1 MFSVIL
7 REKFMKLK
15 LLLLSG
21 LFSLIICNNC
31 FSQIIVD
38 SKAKVSNVDFNL
50 VNEELVISYDIINSR
65 PGELFKISV
74 KILTESGKPVS
85 AKSFKGDIGE
95 NIAGGLHKTITWE
108 ISKDIA
114 FLDDKIN
121 VEIEAANQNPKLI
134 QPVSK
139 GTALLLST
147 IYPGLGSTKITLKGY
162 HLIKGVVAYGS
173 LAGSFIYKKK
183 ATQSSLDYDNSS
195 TASERDKYYN
205 AHQDQKQMSNILMYT
220 SAAVWL
226 IDYVTI
232 LASENRS
239 QKKGF
244 KSKIVYLG
252 PAIDSKS
259 YFANMTMI
267 YNF

>member
-1 MFSVIL
+1 MN
-7 REKFMKLK
+7 LK
-15 LLLLSG
+15 LLFYVG
-21 LFSLIICNNC
+21 LFGLIICNPSL
-31 FSQIIVD
+31 SQVIVD
-38 SKAKVSNVDFNL
+38 SKATVSNVDFNL
-50 VNEELVISYDIINSR
+50 VNEELVIHYDIINSR
-65 PGELFKISV
+65 SGELFKIGV
-74 KILTESGKPVS
+74 KILTESGKSVS

-121 VEIEAANQNPKLI
+121 VEIEAANQNPRVI

-139 GTALLLST
+139 GKAILLST
-147 IYPGLGSTKITLKGY
+147 LYPGLGSSRITLKGY
-162 HLIKGVVAYGS
+162 HLIKGVVAYGA

-183 ATQSSLDYDNSS
+183 ATQSSLDYDKAAT
-195 TASERDKYYN
+195 TAERDKYFS

-239 QKKGF
+239 EKKGF

-259 YFANMTMI
+259 YFTNMTMI
-267 YNF
+267 YKF